1 MSQTWDKMSEEL
13 QGMVDNMTLTQRLY
27 CEYRAKNLT
36 AKESA
41 RKAGSQAS
49 EDRLKNVGYALEQ
62 MVGSKEYIDWLRQQS
77 IKYAIVDASE
87 ILEKLRRVFNKAYDL
102 DKLKEANESAK
113 LMGMMIGLFGVKDP
127 VNKKEDTQR
136 EEEKKSKALEAFT
149 EGEEDNET
157 NDRIKQLQSM
167 LKELNKSK

>member
-1 MSQTWDKMSEEL
+1 
-13 QGMVDNMTLTQRLY
+13 
-27 CEYRAKNLT
+27 
-36 AKESA
+36 
-41 RKAGSQAS
+41 
-49 EDRLKNVGYALEQ
+49 